1 MFNPGWIQH
10 CFSVLWKKHFSTRS
24 WMCAHAMLFTSK
36 VCPVSWLAWQGQ
48 SESDC
53 GNVGRK
59 GKENTGNQQG
69 QWQCDNNFRHTAFLA
84 EEVFP
89 HRTLSDQSQNTSICV
104 SPVTQLN
111 YVSSSKAYAGQ
122 EERERQKELWL
133 FSVNTGSAVALW
145 TVLRG
150 SGCDTGQSRQ
160 LFHCDSE
167 LVGKSATSLI
177 QFFLKSLRA
186 ARAAL

>member
-1 MFNPGWIQH
+1 MQCCLPPKCVQSADLLGRGNLRAI
-10 CFSVLWKKHFSTRS
+10 
-24 WMCAHAMLFTSK
+24 AEML
-36 VCPVSWLAWQGQ
+36 
-48 SESDC
+48 EE
-53 GNVGRK
+53 K
-59 GKENTGNQQG
+59 GKKNTGNQQG
-69 QWQCDNNFRHTAFLA
+69 QWQCDNNFGHTAFLA

-89 HRTLSDQSQNTSICV
+89 HRTLSDQNQNASICV

-111 YVSSSKAYAGQ
+111 YVSSSKACAGQ

-160 LFHCDSE
+160 LFHCDNE

-177 QFFLKSLRA
+177 QFFLKRLSTQSHQQPFSKSYRLETK
-186 ARAAL
+186 LFTFSKEN